1 MRAHFTLHRVD
12 PRFQRCENI
21 RTLSAMRKTLELSLL
36 REDEQT
42 GERTLDRSNTETIM
56 KVISLQSKEIQL
68 LCDPVSKR

>member
-42 GERTLDRSNTETIM
+42 GEHSLDRANAESIM
-56 KVISLQSKEIQL
+56 KIIALQSKEISL
-68 LCDPVSKR
+68 LSEPTKR